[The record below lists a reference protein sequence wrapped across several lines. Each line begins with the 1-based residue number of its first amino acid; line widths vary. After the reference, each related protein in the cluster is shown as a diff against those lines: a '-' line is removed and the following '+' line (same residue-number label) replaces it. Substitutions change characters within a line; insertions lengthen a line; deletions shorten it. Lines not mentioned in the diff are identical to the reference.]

1 MSLSDSDELLSVRA
15 AELYYDENLTQ
26 DEIGSKL
33 HLTRWKVGRLLA
45 QARQQGI
52 VRIEIVHP
60 RARRVLAER
69 ALQQRYGLKDAVVV
83 SSAGVADDSELQRRV
98 AQAAADFLTA
108 MRPAPPTLGVSWGR
122 TMHDVAASLPV
133 GWARGVG
140 VVQINGGLSLTPG
153 GGNAAATAI
162 SIAQKAFGSAH
173 VLPIP
178 AILEHAETKRSIERD
193 RAVGSVLDRASK
205 ASAYLFSAGVASDDS
220 ALVHSGYLTPGEVAV
235 LVGKGAVGDL
245 VGRFIGADGHPV
257 DAELDARTVGLGL
270 DALRAAETA
279 IAVVSGNGKHDVARA
294 LVVNGLCSIMI
305 TDDHTADALLQQPAG
320 VGSTRPAAGAKK
332 GSNALIEEAMS

>member
-1 MSLSDSDELLSVRA
+1 MSLSDADELLSVRA
-15 AELYYDENLTQ
+15 AELYYDEDLTQ
-26 DEIGSKL
+26 DQIGAKL

-45 QARQQGI
+45 QARAQGI

-69 ALQQRYGLKDAVVV
+69 ALQRRYRLTDAVVV
-83 SSAGVADDSELQRRV
+83 SSAGVVDEAELQRRV
-98 AQAAADFLTA
+98 AQAAADYLTA

-122 TMHDVAASLPV
+122 TMHDVAASLPI

-205 ASAYLFSAGVASDDS
+205 ASTYLFSAGVASADS
-220 ALVHSGYLTPGEVAV
+220 ALVHSGYLTPEDVDV
-235 LVGKGAVGDL
+235 LVDKGAVGDV
-245 VGRFIGADGHPV
+245 VGRFIGADGRPV
-257 DAELDARTVGLGL
+257 DAELDSRTVGLGL
-270 DALRAAETA
+270 AALHDAEIA
-279 IAVVSGNGKHDVARA
+279 IAVVAGEGKHAVAEA
-294 LVVNGLCSIMI
+294 LVVNGLCTVLI
-305 TDDHTADALLQQPAG
+305 TDDRTAGALLTTNDTA
-320 VGSTRPAAGAKK
+320 SAHEAAAVSAKK
-332 GSNALIEEAMS
+332 EEAMA

>member
-1 MSLSDSDELLSVRA
+1 MSLNDADELLSVRA

-26 DEIGSKL
+26 DEIGGKL

-69 ALQQRYGLKDAVVV
+69 ALQERYGLKGAVVV
-83 SSAGVADDSELQRRV
+83 SSAGVADDAELQRRV

-205 ASAYLFSAGVASDDS
+205 ASAYLFSAGVPSDDS
-220 ALVHSGYLTPGEVAV
+220 ALVHSGYLTPDDVAV
-235 LVGKGAVGDL
+235 LVGKGAVGDV
-245 VGRFIGADGHPV
+245 VGRFIGADGRPV
-257 DAELDARTVGLGL
+257 DAELDSRTVGLGL
-270 DALRAAETA
+270 DAIRSAETA
-279 IAVVSGNGKHDVARA
+279 IAVVAGEGKHDVARA
-294 LVVNGLCSIMI
+294 LAVNGLCTIMI
-305 TDDHTADALLQQPAG
+305 TDDRTAGALLEGDGRPRAESSRAGANAG
-320 VGSTRPAAGAKK
+320 VRTAK
-332 GSNALIEEAMS
+332 AEAMA